1 MAIKVIAQLK
11 ERHLDGSRCLS
22 VLGLE
27 LLCEPIIMI
36 LMITWEYARPM

>member
-1 MAIKVIAQLK
+1 MI
-11 ERHLDGSRCLS
+11 SRTDPMIPCLS

-36 LMITWEYARPM
+36 LMITSL